1 MILPNKNNT
10 AIVFKH
16 KNSDGYNY
24 LTITLNNFDTY
35 KNDLLNSTFKDELL
49 DLING
54 LNKQVK
60 EIKKIAK
67 FFTSLSV
74 IDYLP
79 GYEDFNS
86 VSVSMDLYNVM
97 AYTNDKI
104 NFLKDFL
111 SKLEK

>member
-1 MILPNKNNT
+1 MVLPNQNNT
-10 AIVFKH
+10 AVVFKY
-16 KNSDGYNY
+16 KNSDGYNC
-24 LTITLNNFDTY
+24 LTITPNNFDTY
-35 KNDLLNSTFKDELL
+35 KNDLLNSTFKDELV

-54 LNKQVK
+54 LNKQIK

-97 AYTNDKI
+97 VYTADKI
-104 NFLKDFL
+104 NFLKDIL
-111 SKLEK
+111 NKLEK

>member
-1 MILPNKNNT
+1 MVLPNKNNT

-54 LNKQVK
+54 LNKQCKAVQ
-60 EIKKIAK
+60 KIGK
-67 FFTSLSV
+67 FFTNLSAS
-74 IDYLP
+74 
-79 GYEDFNS
+79 YEDFNN

-97 AYTNDKI
+97 VCIMNKI
-104 NFLKDFL
+104 NFLKDIL
-111 SKLEK
+111 TKLEK